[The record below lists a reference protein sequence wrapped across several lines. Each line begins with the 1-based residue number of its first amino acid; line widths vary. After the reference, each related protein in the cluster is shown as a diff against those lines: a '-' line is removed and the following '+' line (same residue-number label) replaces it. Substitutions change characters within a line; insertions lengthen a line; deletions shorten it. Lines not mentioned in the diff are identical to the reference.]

1 MSDKIVGKLSQP
13 AYTQFVY
20 KNFEWALLKNE
31 LKWKNM
37 EPQKV
42 YIYMTYMYLLLHKC
56 RD

>member
-1 MSDKIVGKLSQP
+1 MSDKLVEQISQP
-13 AYTQFVY
+13 TYTQFVY

-42 YIYMTYMYLLLHKC
+42 YIYIYDIYVLAFA
-56 RD
+56 